1 MKKLT
6 RPDDVAAWKKE
17 ILGSRPAFE
26 RTIVVTSGTCG
37 QASGSLQLLDALR
50 GEIDRRGLADRVEI
64 KVTGCH
70 GFCEMEPSVV
80 IYPEGTFYKK
90 LDPKDV
96 PAIIEETILNGR
108 IIPGLTYEDPLQG
121 LRFSR
126 QEEIPFYRKQT
137 RLLTDGNF
145 HIDPERIEDYVARDG
160 YRALA
165 RVLSGMS
172 AEDVIAEVLASGL
185 GGRGGAGFPTGKKWQ
200 FCRDSVAEHKHIICN
215 ADEGDPGA
223 YMDRSLLEGNPHSV
237 IEGMI
242 IGAYAIGGTSQGFIY
257 VRMEYPLAVKHV
269 ELALETA
276 RSWGLLGENILGS
289 GFDFEI
295 RIVQGAGAFVSGE
308 ETSMMAS
315 IEGRKAFPRQR
326 PPFPAQQGLWGRPT
340 NINNVETWAN
350 VPLIINRGPAWFS
363 AIGTEKSKGTKI
375 FSLVG
380 KINNTGLVEVPMGL
394 TLREIIF
401 DIGGGIKDGRAFK
414 AVQTGGPS
422 GGCIPAEKIDLA
434 IDYDTLA
441 RVGSIM
447 GSGGMIVMDEST
459 CMVEIAR
466 YFLNFTREE
475 SCGKCVPC
483 RVGTRQMHEIL
494 SRITQ
499 GKGVEGDLRELE
511 ALAVTMKT
519 ASLCGLGQTASNPV
533 VSTLKY
539 FRDEYEAH
547 IRRKRCPS
555 LVCREIVSSPCHYI
569 CPIGQEAS
577 TYIALIAQG
586 KYREAYEVIIRDNP
600 LPSICGRVCHHP
612 CEKVCRAG
620 EAGEPISI
628 RALKR
633 FVMDWAAKEGLSP
646 DVRPAAQ
653 TGAKVAIVGSG
664 PAGLT
669 AAYDLALKGF
679 RPTIFEAHPV
689 AGGMLGAAIPEHRLP
704 KKILAGE
711 IENIRR
717 AGVEIKT
724 NAKLGRDF
732 TIDKLFEEGYKAV
745 FIATGAWKSMTLDI
759 PGQDAQGVIQSLE
772 YLKSVKLG
780 REASVGR
787 RVGVVGGGNSA
798 IDAARVAV
806 RDKGCEKVTILYRRT
821 KAEMPAFAE
830 EIEAV
835 LEEGVAIEFL
845 VAPVKVLTKDG
856 RVTGVECLRMALGD
870 KDASGRRRPVPIAG
884 SEFTLE
890 LDTLILAVGER
901 SDSSYLSAG
910 DGIETR
916 KGESLIV
923 DGETYQTKHE
933 GVFAGGDAV
942 TGPNT
947 VVESMGAG
955 RIAAAMIERYLK
967 GEPLERSYAL
977 IRPKRYVEPVEL
989 SEEEVEK
996 ARRPESPTLKP
1007 SLRNKNFKE
1016 VELGLSEASARAE
1029 ARRCLRC
1036 DLETQDG
1043 QCALK
1048 RMKPA
1053 GPEPA
1058 CPEESAK

>member
-1 MKKLT
+1 MKTLA
-6 RPDDVAAWKKE
+6 RPADLAAWRKE
-17 ILGSRPAFE
+17 ILASRPSFE

-37 QASGSLQLLDALR
+37 QASGSLQVLDALR
-50 GEIDRRGLADRVEI
+50 REIERRGLADRVGI
-64 KVTGCH
+64 TVTGCH
-70 GFCEMEPSVV
+70 GFCEMEPSLV

-90 LDPKDV
+90 LEPKDV
-96 PAIIEETILNGR
+96 PAIVEETILNGR
-108 IIPGLTYEDPLQG
+108 VIPGLTYEEPSSDR
-121 LRFSR
+121 RFGR
-126 QEEIPFYRKQT
+126 QEDIPFYKKQT
-137 RLLTDGNF
+137 RLLTESNF
-145 HIDPERIEDYVARDG
+145 HIDPERIEDYVIRGG
-160 YRALA
+160 YDALA
-165 RVLSGMS
+165 RVLSSMS
-172 AEDVIAEVLASGL
+172 PEAVIAEVKAAGL
-185 GGRGGAGFPTGKKWQ
+185 RGRGGAGFPTGMKWE
-200 FCRDSVAEHKHIICN
+200 FCRAPVAEHKHIICN

-269 ELALETA
+269 TRALEAA
-276 RSWGLLGENILGS
+276 RTHGLLGPDIFGS
-289 GFDFEI
+289 GFDFDI

-326 PPFPAQQGLWGRPT
+326 PPFPAESGLWGRPT

-350 VPLIINRGPAWFS
+350 VPLIINKGAAWFA
-363 AIGTEKSKGTKI
+363 AIGTERSKGTKI

-380 KINNTGLVEVPMGL
+380 GINNTGLVEVPMGL

-401 DIGGGIKDGRAFK
+401 DIGGGIRNGKALK

-422 GGCIPAEKIDLA
+422 GGCIPAAQVDLP
-434 IDYDTLA
+434 IDYDSLA
-441 RVGSIM
+441 RAGSIM

-483 RVGTRQMHEIL
+483 RVGTRQEHEIL
-494 SRITQ
+494 TRITQ
-499 GKGVEGDLRELE
+499 GQGTEADIRELE
-511 ALAVTMKT
+511 GLAGTMKA
-519 ASLCGLGQTASNPV
+519 ASLCALGQTASNPV
-533 VSTLKY
+533 TSTLKY
-539 FRDEYEAH
+539 FPEEYDAH
-547 IRRKRCPS
+547 IRKKRCPS

-633 FVMDWAAKEGLSP
+633 FVMDWAEKEGLSR
-646 DVRPAAQ
+646 DVKPAER
-653 TGAKVAIVGSG
+653 TGARVAVIGSG

-679 RPTIFEAHPV
+679 RTTIFEAHPV
-689 AGGMLGAAIPEHRLP
+689 AGGMLGSAIPEHRLP
-704 KKILAGE
+704 KKILAKE
-711 IENIRR
+711 IEDIER
-717 AGVEIKT
+717 AGVEIRT
-724 NAKLGRDF
+724 NVALGRDF
-732 TIDKLFEEGYKAV
+732 TIDSLFEEGYKAV
-745 FIATGAWKSMTLDI
+745 FIATGAWKSMKMDI
-759 PGQDAQGVIQSLE
+759 PGQDAPGVVQSLE
-772 YLKSVKLG
+772 YLKNVRLG
-780 REASVGR
+780 REAAVGR
-787 RVGVVGGGNSA
+787 RVAVVGGGNSA

-806 RDKGCEKVTILYRRT
+806 RDKACEKVTLLYRRT
-821 KAEMPAFAE
+821 QAEMPAFPE
-830 EIEAV
+830 EVEAAA
-835 LEEGVAIEFL
+835 EEGVAIEFL
-845 VAPVKVLTKDG
+845 VAPVKVLTKEG
-856 RVTGVECLRMALGD
+856 RVSGVECIRMELGD
-870 KDASGRRRPVPIAG
+870 KDASGRRRPVPVKG

-901 SDSSYLSAG
+901 SDSSYLRAG

-916 KGESLIV
+916 KGESIVV
-923 DGETYQTKHE
+923 DGETFQTKHK

-955 RIAAAMIERYLK
+955 RVAAAMIEKYLK
-967 GEPLERSYAL
+967 GEAVEREYAL

-989 SEEEVEK
+989 SEDEVEK
-996 ARRPESPTLKP
+996 ARRPASPSLKP
-1007 SLRNKNFKE
+1007 SLRKKNFQE
-1016 VELGLSEASARAE
+1016 VELGLSEAAARTE

-1036 DLETQDG
+1036 ELETQDG

-1048 RMKPA
+1048 KMKPVV
-1053 GPEPA
+1053 PEPA
-1058 CPEESAK
+1058 CPEEPAK